1 MARPLLRFLHGSVLL
16 AVLTLFATVPLAAL
30 SWHFIE
36 HPVLERVRGKRRAV
50 PAHPVTAAMETGQ

>member
-1 MARPLLRFLHGSVLL
+1 MPTQSYVLL

-36 HPVLERVRGKRRAV
+36 HPVLERVRGKRRAAPGH
-50 PAHPVTAAMETGQ
+50 PAAAAMETGQ